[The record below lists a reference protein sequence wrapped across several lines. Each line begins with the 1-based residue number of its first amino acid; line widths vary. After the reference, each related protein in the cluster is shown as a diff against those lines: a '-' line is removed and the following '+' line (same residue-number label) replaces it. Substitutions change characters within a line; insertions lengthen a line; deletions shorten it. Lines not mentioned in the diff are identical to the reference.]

1 MSERHPFTQLQMVW
15 PADQMTAPPP
25 VRLAPGYTLRTY
37 RPGDEPRFYAVMAMA
52 GFTGWD
58 DERLRPWIARI
69 LPDGWFM
76 AVHRASDQIVAT
88 AMCLHDHSELHPFGG
103 ELGWVAGDPA
113 HAGHGL
119 GRAVCAAV
127 TGRFIAAGY
136 HNIHLYTE
144 DLAAGRAPHLSE
156 AGLCA
161 AALCARHARPLAGRL
176 HPTRLALYAGQW
188 REQSGQSAVA

>member
-1 MSERHPFTQLQMVW
+1 MGEQRPFVQLQMVW
-15 PADQMTAPPP
+15 PADQMTTPPP
-25 VRLAPGYTLRTY
+25 VHLAPGYTLRPY

-58 DERLRPWIARI
+58 DEKLRPWIARI

-76 AVHRASDQIVAT
+76 AVHTARDQIVAT
-88 AMCLHDHSELHPFGG
+88 AMCLHDHTDLHPFGG

-113 HAGHGL
+113 HTGHGL

-127 TGRFIAAGY
+127 TARFIAAGY

-144 DLAAGRAPHLSE
+144 DWRLAALRTYFKLGYVPLLFAPDMPDRWRAV
-156 AGLCA
+156 CA
-161 AALCARHARPLAGRL
+161 QLDWPYT
-176 HPTRLALYAGQW
+176 PDQW
-188 REQSGQSAVA
+188 QAQASQSAVA